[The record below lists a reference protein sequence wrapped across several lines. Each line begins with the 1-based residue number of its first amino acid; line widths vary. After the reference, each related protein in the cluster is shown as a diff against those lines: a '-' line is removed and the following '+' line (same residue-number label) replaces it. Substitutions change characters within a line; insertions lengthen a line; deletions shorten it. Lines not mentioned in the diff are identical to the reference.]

1 MVQVRDHIAA
11 MNPTRWVILLVIL
24 SFAVTTGCTVAIY
37 MGMKSPVLYVIPE
50 DLLAN
55 PRFLSFYF
63 PVGLTMFIF
72 AIFIIIL
79 IRAFRIAK

>member
-37 MGMKSPVLYVIPE
+37 MGMKSPVLYGIPE

-63 PVGLTMFIF
+63 PVGLTMFH
-72 AIFIIIL
+72 A
-79 IRAFRIAK
+79 